1 MISQNFACFVM
12 IKYEKKYQNKP
23 SLVNK
28 HIFRKYYCVALKILS
43 VARTALA
50 AFISL
55 TFHILMFHLLLF
67 RTSKYV
73 V

>member
-12 IKYEKKYQNKP
+12 IKYEKKYPNKS

-28 HIFRKYYCVALKILS
+28 HVYFHKVLLCCTKDFFGV
-43 VARTALA
+43 VRTALG

-55 TFHILMFHLLLF
+55 VFLVLKECV
-67 RTSKYV
+67 R
-73 V
+73 